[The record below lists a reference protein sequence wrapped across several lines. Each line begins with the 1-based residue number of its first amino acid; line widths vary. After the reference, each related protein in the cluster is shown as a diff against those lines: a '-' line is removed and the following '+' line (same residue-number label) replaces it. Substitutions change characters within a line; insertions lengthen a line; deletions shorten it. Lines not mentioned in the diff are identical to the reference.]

1 MKRFYQ
7 IVSSSFIVIGSVIG
21 AGFISGR
28 EIVSFFSGAMLIPS
42 VYMVGLIFFLF
53 TMILFRIGEQFGEE
67 TRANRAVFGKFYP
80 LLEGV
85 ILFSCMISVC
95 SMLAGLDAL
104 TESFLHKIPVL
115 SVVCLL
121 VSTFCLRRGIRG
133 IAAVNLIMVPFM
145 IVIVVFFLLKKG
157 EFSVLPAQVSGT
169 KDFKIVLYAAM
180 NLFLSSQVM
189 IGLGGKIDRKCQII
203 SSIIMSVI
211 LSLMIVLI
219 MSAVAF
225 EGANAQNA
233 EMPLYYLFQ
242 GSGAAALIFGIV
254 VFFGIFTTLLTS
266 YYPLYRVCLPQKK
279 EFRGSDR
286 LSRGVCFVAFRAEGD
301 RRLRLS
307 RTGIA
312 GAHLSR
318 FLRRVRSARREEKRK
333 RLPAARSGKHL
344 FRERIISLSGVKIR
358 VTA

>member
-169 KDFKIVLYAAM
+169 KDFKIVLYPAM

-266 YYPLYRVCLPQKK
+266 YYPLYRFAYRKKKNLGVLTVCLAA
-279 EFRGSDR
+279 
-286 LSRGVCFVAFRAEGD
+286 FV
-301 RRLRLS
+301 
-307 RTGIA
+307 
-312 GAHLSR
+312 LSR
-318 FLRRVRSARREEKRK
+318 FGLKAIVDYVYPVQGLLGLIYLVFCGVFVLRGGKKKENAFLPLVRENTSSE
-333 RLPAARSGKHL
+333 S
-344 FRERIISLSGVKIR
+344 V
-358 VTA
+358 